1 MLITEAEL
9 KAAKAAIKEDIR
21 AGIVPETVRSFSV
34 LHDYVD
40 ANEYLADVWSID
52 DVDRANALSDALD
65 AWLKQIP
72 DTCPH
77 SAMQNMGGACD
88 ACTTKAWA

>member
-1 MLITEAEL
+1 MVNKAEL

-21 AGIVPETVRSFSV
+21 AGIVPETVRSFSA

-40 ANEYLADVWSID
+40 ANDYLADVWTLD
-52 DVDRANALSDALD
+52 NVDRANALSYALD
-65 AWLKQIP
+65 AWLRQIP

-77 SAMQNMGGACD
+77 SAMQNMGDACD
-88 ACTTKAWA
+88 ACTVKAWA